1 MRLALPLLLLASR
14 VAMADGIVVDPC
26 ACSPN
31 KPHFHRASALTGDW
45 GGWRQRLLDH
55 GIHLQAT
62 YAPEVFAAADYDGV
76 VAGLAQVG
84 LDLEVGPLIHVTA
97 LGIHG
102 HGLSQQ
108 LMDVYGVSNNAAES
122 DVRLF
127 EAWAEYG
134 VGPATL
140 RAGLL
145 SADQEFILAEHST
158 VLMSGTFGV
167 IALMAANTG
176 GPVYPVAAP
185 GASLRVE
192 ADGLALRAAVYDGE
206 QQNSHGIPTGLGEA
220 LAITEVRIAE
230 LVQLGA
236 WHHTVHG
243 NGYYAIVDHA
253 LDRQAGAFARF
264 SIAPDQPVSLY
275 VDTGVRFRR
284 KRDFASTGIAFSR
297 TEQGSQTLV
306 EGTYQFLVRGW
317 LTIQPDAQIVLQR
330 DHTAA
335 VLATRAVIAL

>member
-1 MRLALPLLLLASR
+1 MRWGLLLLLASR
-14 VAMADGIVVDPC
+14 VALADNVVVDPC

-45 GGWRQRLLDH
+45 GGLRQTLLEH
-55 GIHLQAT
+55 GIHVQAT
-62 YAPEVFAAADYDGV
+62 YAPEVFTAAEYDDV
-76 VAGLAQVG
+76 VAGLAQLA
-84 LDLEVGPLIHVTA
+84 LDLDTPVAIHVSA

-102 HGLSQQ
+102 HGLSEQ
-108 LMDVYGVSNNAAES
+108 LMDIYGVSNNAADN

-158 VLMSGTFGV
+158 VLMSGTFGI

-185 GASLRVE
+185 AASLRIE
-192 ADGLALRAAVYDGE
+192 ADGLTLRAAIYDGE
-206 QQNSHGIPTGLGEA
+206 QANNHGIPTALGEA
-220 LAITEVRIAE
+220 LAISEVRIAD
-230 LVQLGA
+230 LLQLGA
-236 WHHTVHG
+236 WHHTVRG

-253 LDRQAGAFARF
+253 LDRQVGAFARF

-275 VDTGVRFRR
+275 VDTGIRFRR
-284 KRDFASTGIAFSR
+284 KRDFASTGLAFSR
-297 TEQGSQTLV
+297 TDQGPQTLV
-306 EGTYQFLVRGW
+306 EATYQFLVRGW
-317 LTIQPDAQIVLQR
+317 LTIQPDAQLVLQR